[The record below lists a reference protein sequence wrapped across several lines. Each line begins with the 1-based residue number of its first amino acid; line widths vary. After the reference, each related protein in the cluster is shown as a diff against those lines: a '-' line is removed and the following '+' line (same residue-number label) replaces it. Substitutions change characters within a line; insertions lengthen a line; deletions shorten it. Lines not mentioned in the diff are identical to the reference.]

1 MSVKEPS
8 YYKNRL
14 HELDTRYTI
23 VLNEFTKTYPKY
35 KTWPA
40 VSANVKEM
48 GVDRGNLQEVQADF
62 FQFRDNLE
70 ADIETLGA
78 DILRVNKQIAL
89 LESENNPLLK
99 ELGSLEDQKEGAV
112 GMFDDIQLRYNQ
124 YLIGNWMLFA
134 AAAGA
139 GVMWYRSR
147 QS

>member
-1 MSVKEPS
+1 MTIKDPK
-8 YYKNRL
+8 YYKDQL
-14 HELDTRYTI
+14 AELDKRYTI
-23 VLNEFTKTYPKY
+23 VLNQFTKIYPKY
-35 KTWPA
+35 KTWPS

-70 ADIETLGA
+70 ADIETLA
-78 DILRVNKQIAL
+78 TDIVRVNKQITVLEGENKVL
-89 LESENNPLLK
+89 LN
-99 ELGSLEDQKEGAV
+99 ELGSLDDLAAGAT

-139 GVMWYRSR
+139 GFMWYRSR
-147 QS
+147 KA

>member
-1 MSVKEPS
+1 MTIKEPK
-8 YYKNRL
+8 YYKDQL
-14 HELDTRYTI
+14 AELDTRYTI
-23 VLNEFTKTYPKY
+23 VLNQFTKIYPKY
-35 KTWPA
+35 KTWPS

-70 ADIETLGA
+70 ADIETLA
-78 DILRVNKQIAL
+78 TDIIRVNKQITV
-89 LESENNPLLK
+89 LEGENKVLLK
-99 ELGSLEDQKEGAV
+99 ELGSLDDLAAGAT

-139 GVMWYRSR
+139 GFMWYRSR
-147 QS
+147 KA